1 MSEPVMLTH
10 AQAHAALDQ
19 GLASTLG
26 QTVAWALRYA
36 DAWWLFS
43 SAGWI
48 RADSRIA
55 ATLDHYAATMT
66 EADAAVARTA
76 AIRRALTIPER

>member
-1 MSEPVMLTH
+1 MSEPLMLSH
-10 AQAHAALDQ
+10 AQAHDAIDR

-26 QTVAWALRYA
+26 QTIAWALRYD
-36 DAWWLFS
+36 DAWWLLS
-43 SAGWI
+43 PAGWV
-48 RADSRIA
+48 RAESRVA

-76 AIRRALTIPER
+76 AIRRALALPEH